1 MPAAGQ
7 GRRVGGRG
15 RRVIRAACVALGML
29 TLAGCPGDPDPNE
42 APQRAAERVTRV
54 DARRP
59 LIEPTRPDAA
69 PRPPDAAP
77 DPTPDAGLAVV
88 PDAAPTAVDPPDAA
102 PPEAA
107 PEDAPAGD
115 QPRGAMPVV
124 EELTGVPPVR
134 APDPVRTIVRLDRLP
149 STGAGHSGLGPSGTP
164 GTTPTRRPDLPTA
177 EGPVPDALGTSGS
190 RVLFS
195 FRADPARGLAAHDY
209 ACRPEV
215 ILEAL
220 RDTINRS
227 RGDDEPCAADL
238 QSHGGSRMLRVTCE
252 QPDGADRLVYFG
264 TVWVQGA
271 PSSLLDYEVHA
282 FGRALRRRGRRL
294 EAVGARLH
302 RWPSRQGRAIRALF
316 DTCGQRP
323 TSEAGSS
330 SPSSSD
336 GAPGR

>member
-1 MPAAGQ
+1 MQAAGQ
-7 GRRVGGRG
+7 GRRVGGRV
-15 RRVIRAACVALGML
+15 RRVIRAACVALGIV
-29 TLAGCPGDPDPNE
+29 TLAGCPGDPDPSD
-42 APQRAAERVTRV
+42 APQRAAERAAER
-54 DARRP
+54 ALAEAHAP
-59 LIEPTRPDAA
+59 LIEPAR
-69 PRPPDAAP
+69 PDAAP
-77 DPTPDAGLAVV
+77 DPILDAGRALASDSAR
-88 PDAAPTAVDPPDAA
+88 PDTAPPDAA
-102 PPEAA
+102 PPDAVLA
-107 PEDAPAGD
+107 DGAPPEDAPAGD
-115 QPRGAMPVV
+115 HPRRFVPAV
-124 EELTGVPPVR
+124 EALTAAPRVR
-134 APDPVRTIVRLDRLP
+134 APEPVRTIVRLDRLP
-149 STGAGHSGLGPSGTP
+149 STGAGHSGRGQP
-164 GTTPTRRPDLPTA
+164 GTTPARRPDPPTA

-238 QSHGGSRMLRVTCE
+238 QSHTGTRMLRVTCE

-264 TVWVQGA
+264 TVWVQGT
-271 PSSLLDYEVHA
+271 PSSMLDYEVHA

-294 EAVGARLH
+294 EPLAGRLH

-336 GAPGR
+336 DTPGL